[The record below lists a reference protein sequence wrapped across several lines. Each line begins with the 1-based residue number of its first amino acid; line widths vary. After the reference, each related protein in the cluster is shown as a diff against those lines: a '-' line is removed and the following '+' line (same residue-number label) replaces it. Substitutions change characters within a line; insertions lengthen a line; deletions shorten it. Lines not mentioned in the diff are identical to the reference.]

1 MDLTNIYSI
10 PNTCLKPSQALRA
23 SIFLEQYK
31 KKGGGAKKLNRPYFS
46 EEDMQMGNG
55 YMKRCS
61 VSLTLREIQTKT
73 TVSYYCTPAKMAV
86 SQQARVKP

>member
-1 MDLTNIYSI
+1 MSDALPGSQGIYIS
-10 PNTCLKPSQALRA
+10 RA
-23 SIFLEQYK
+23 IQ
-31 KKGGGAKKLNRPYFS
+31 KKGGGAKKLNRPYFF